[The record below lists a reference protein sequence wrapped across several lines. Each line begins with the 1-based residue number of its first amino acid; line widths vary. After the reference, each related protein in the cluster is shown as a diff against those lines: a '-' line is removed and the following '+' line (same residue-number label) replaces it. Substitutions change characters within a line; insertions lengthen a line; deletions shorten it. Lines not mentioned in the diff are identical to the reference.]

1 MRLFFWRKRDQ
12 ELQDEIRSHLE
23 MAVRER
29 IERGE
34 APEEALHAAR
44 REFGNEVLVKE
55 TTREMWGWGWLENL
69 FQDIR
74 YGLRMLRKTPG
85 FTAVAVAALALGIG
99 ANTAIFSL
107 IDAVLLRPLP
117 VRDPQHLVLLT
128 WHAHH
133 SPEFHN
139 YASFGDCHM
148 RSGADENPRGCSF
161 SYPFFQQL
169 QSETKVFSG
178 VTAFGG
184 SGQLDLSGNGPA
196 SIVRGELVSGSFFET
211 LGIGAAVGR
220 TIQPADDIASAAP
233 VVVLS
238 YGYWQRAFG
247 GDTSVVGRT
256 IRLNKVAFTI
266 AGVAPAQFPG
276 VTPGN
281 AYDLYIPLSQAS
293 SLRVNWATSTGDPVF
308 SWWLVILGRLR
319 PGVPL
324 PQAQAAVNVVFQND
338 MLHGPKPLSKAADD
352 PSILLLPASQGLNG
366 ARAELSILLYVLMLT
381 VGVVLLI
388 ACANVAGLMLSR
400 SSARRREMAVRLA
413 LGAGRRRIAR
423 QLLTESVLLS
433 VLGGAL
439 GCYVAYGGVRLITAV
454 VSSAISEPFPFLLS
468 IDWRVLLFTGAVS
481 ILTGILFGL
490 VPAIRSTRVDLTPA
504 LKNGPGAASAPRG
517 RRWIS
522 LGNALVVAQVALA
535 VVVLAAA
542 GLFVR
547 TLRNLETVKPG
558 FDTNNVLLF
567 GVDPEL
573 LDYKPAQVQSLYRD
587 LRSRLAALPGVVS
600 ASYSSQALLSHSLW
614 TSSIRLDPK
623 SKSNLD
629 VDTLAVG
636 PGFFQTMHIP
646 MLMGRGLNSADFEAA
661 SVADASR
668 ESARRAAATPQP
680 SSAHS
685 STAPPPPVPVL
696 VNEAF
701 ARHFLDGRNPVGVLL
716 FESYSSHR
724 YEQEPVSRRQAPRW
738 QIVGVVGNTK
748 YNDLRREIHPT
759 MYSPLVNSGAHFE
772 LRTAADPAA
781 LIPAVRE
788 TAARVDGNLPLFDV
802 RTQTAQIQQILF
814 EELFVSRVSSFFG
827 LLALVLA
834 CLGLYGLLSYEV
846 GRRTREIGIR
856 MALGAEAG
864 DVHRL
869 VVGRGMLLAVV
880 GAALGLAGA
889 FGVTRFLQSM
899 LYGVRPVDPVTF
911 LAVGVLLLLVAL
923 AGCYVPARRATRV
936 DPMTVLRFE

>member
-1 MRLFFWRKRDQ
+1 MRLFFWRKRDRD
-12 ELQDEIRSHLE
+12 LQDEIRSHLE
-23 MAVRER
+23 MAVRAR

-34 APEEALHAAR
+34 SPEEALHAAR
-44 REFGNEVLVKE
+44 REFGNEALVKE
-55 TTREMWGWGWLENL
+55 TTREMWGWRWLENL
-69 FQDIR
+69 FADVR

-107 IDAVLLRPLP
+107 IDAVMLKPLP
-117 VRDPQHLVLLT
+117 VRDPQQLVLLT
-128 WHAHH
+128 WHANH

-148 RSGADENPRGCSF
+148 RAGDTANPSGCSF
-161 SYPFFQQL
+161 SYPFFQQM
-169 QSETKVFSG
+169 QGQTKAFSG
-178 VTAFGG
+178 VIAFGG
-184 SGQLDLSGNGPA
+184 AGQLDLSGNGAA

-211 LGIGAAVGR
+211 LGVGAAFGR
-220 TIQPADDIASAAP
+220 TIQPADDTASAAP
-233 VVVLS
+233 VAVLS
-238 YGYWQRAFG
+238 YGYWQTAFG
-247 GDTSVVGRT
+247 GDVSVIGRT
-256 IRLNKVAFTI
+256 IRLNNVAFTI
-266 AGVAPAQFPG
+266 AGVAPAQFLG

-293 SLRVNWATSTGDPVF
+293 SLRVNWVGDPVF
-308 SWWLVILGRLR
+308 SWWLVIVGRLR
-319 PGVPL
+319 PGTSL
-324 PQAQAAVNVVFQND
+324 PQAQAAVNFVFQND
-338 MLHGPKPLSKAADD
+338 MLHASKPLSKPADD
-352 PSILLLPASQGLNG
+352 PSIALLPAGQGLNG
-366 ARAELSILLYVLMLT
+366 ARAEASILLYVLMLT

-388 ACANVAGLMLSR
+388 ACANVAGLMLAR

-433 VLGGAL
+433 LLGGAF
-439 GCYVAYGGVRLITAV
+439 GCYVAYAGVRLITAV
-454 VSSAISEPFPFLLS
+454 VSSAMSQPFPFLVS
-468 IDWRVLLFTGAVS
+468 VDWRVLLFTCAVS
-481 ILTGILFGL
+481 VLTGILFGI
-490 VPAIRSTRVDLTPA
+490 VPALRSARVDLTPA
-504 LKNGPGAASAPRG
+504 LKNGPGDAIAPAG
-517 RRWIS
+517 RRWLS
-522 LGNALVVAQVALA
+522 LGNSLVVAQVALA
-535 VVVLAAA
+535 VVVLSAA

-547 TLRNLETVKPG
+547 TLRNLESVNPG

-573 LDYKPAQVQSLYRD
+573 LDYKPAQIQNLYRD
-587 LRSRLAALPGVVS
+587 LLSRLAALPGVVS
-600 ASYSSQALLSHSLW
+600 ASYSTSALLSQSLW
-614 TSSIRLDPK
+614 TTSVRLDPT

-629 VDTLAVG
+629 VDMLAVG
-636 PGFFQTMHIP
+636 PGFFHTMRIP
-646 MLMGRGLNSADFEAA
+646 MLMGRGLNPADFATASAA
-661 SVADASR
+661 DIANR
-668 ESARRAAATPQP
+668 EFARRAAAAPP
-680 SSAHS
+680 SSPS
-685 STAPPPPVPVL
+685 QDSTAPAPPVAVL

-701 ARHFLDGRNPVGVLL
+701 ARRYLDGRNPVGVLL
-716 FESYSSHR
+716 FRGYSADR
-724 YEQEPVSRRQAPRW
+724 YQQEPASRRQVPHW
-738 QIVGVVGNTK
+738 QIVGVVENTK

-759 MYSPLVNSGAHFE
+759 MYSPLVNAGAHFE

-781 LIPAVRE
+781 LIPIVRE
-788 TAARVDGNLPLFDV
+788 TVAGVDGNLPLFEV
-802 RTQTAQIQQILF
+802 KTQSTQIQQILF
-814 EELFVSRVSSFFG
+814 EELLVSRVSAFFG

-869 VVGRGMLLAVV
+869 VVGRGMALALV

-889 FGVTRFLQSM
+889 FGVTRFLQSL
-899 LYGVRPVDPVTF
+899 LYGVRPVDPLTF
-911 LAVGVLLLLVAL
+911 VAVGLLLLLTAL